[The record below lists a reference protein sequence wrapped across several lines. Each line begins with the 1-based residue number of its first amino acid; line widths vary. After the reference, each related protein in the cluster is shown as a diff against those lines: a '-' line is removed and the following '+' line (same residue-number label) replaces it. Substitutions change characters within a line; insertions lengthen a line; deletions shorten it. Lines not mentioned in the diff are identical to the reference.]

1 MVCCRITFNN
11 FVVVF
16 SSGKSFTISI
26 NVLTSPPQI
35 ATLHK
40 AIKVTVDGQRL
51 PRR

>member
-16 SSGKSFTISI
+16 FPGKSFTISI